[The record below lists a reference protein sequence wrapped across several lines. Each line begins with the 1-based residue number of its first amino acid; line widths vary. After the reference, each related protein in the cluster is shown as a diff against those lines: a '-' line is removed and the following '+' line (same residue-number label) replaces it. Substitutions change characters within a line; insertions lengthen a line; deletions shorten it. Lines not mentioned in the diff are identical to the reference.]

1 MAAGCHPG
9 PVTPS
14 DDLSPPRRPIF
25 FPVVIA
31 TVFLT
36 IIGGTFGF
44 MLGERH
50 RKDGA
55 TPQETS
61 TTGPAGEPSSAAPSE
76 PACPDEAIQ
85 FAADNQLPTDLRQI
99 FKIITVR
106 GTTVWICR
114 DGAGSLY
121 FQSKTGGVDKPL
133 VQGKNALFLST
144 VSQVGEDEYVAVATV
159 DGNRF
164 EVNRQQLVVHFAS
177 GKADDV
183 QAVKSVE

>member
-1 MAAGCHPG
+1 
-9 PVTPS
+9 VTPS

-50 RKDGA
+50 RDDGG
-55 TPQETS
+55 TPS
-61 TTGPAGEPSSAAPSE
+61 AGRTTGTQGYTQPSSAE
-76 PACPDEAIQ
+76 PTRLACPKEAIQ
-85 FAADNQLPTDLRQI
+85 FAAENQLPTDLTQI
-99 FKIITVR
+99 FKIITTK
-106 GTTVWICR
+106 GTTVWICQ

-144 VSQVGEDEYVAVATV
+144 VSQVGENEYEAVATV

-164 EVNRQQLVVHFAS
+164 DVNRRQLVVHFTN
-177 GKADDV
+177 GNADDV
-183 QAVKSVE
+183 QTVKSVE